1 MDNILLILT
10 TALQFSCTNSHF
22 TCEKS
27 EETKDD
33 SLIIMWKLRQESVTA
48 QQIKLGKKYNASV
61 QNLKKKKGKFK
72 YLSILGFI
80 EMKLAASCF

>member
-48 QQIKLGKKYNASV
+48 QQIKLEKKYNASV